1 MPFLRRRPPP
11 SPSLTATL
19 TGHSRAVNAAG
30 FSPDGRLLASGNADK
45 TVILWDVTDPAH
57 PAQRVTVTQ
66 SDRSGAIKAVGFSVD
81 GRLLATGAADAKN
94 PAVLWDVAD
103 PERPARLATIR
114 PPGRDLGWK
123 EIATVNAVGFSPG
136 GRLLAVGSG
145 DVINPSGNLPTS
157 RGAVALWDVTD
168 LAHPVRTAI
177 LRAGVQ
183 VHAVAFSPDGRL
195 LASCGT
201 DKTARLWEVS

>member
-11 SPSLTATL
+11 SPSLTANL

-45 TVILWDVTDPAH
+45 TVILWDATDPAH
-57 PAQRVTVTQ
+57 PAQRVTVTH

-103 PERPARLATIR
+103 PERPARLGDIR
-114 PPGRDLGWK
+114 PPGPGLGGE
-123 EIATVNAVGFSPG
+123 EISTVNAGGFSPR
-136 GRLLAVGSG
+136 GRG
-145 DVINPSGNLPTS
+145 
-157 RGAVALWDVTD
+157 
-168 LAHPVRTAI
+168 
-177 LRAGVQ
+177 
-183 VHAVAFSPDGRL
+183 
-195 LASCGT
+195 
-201 DKTARLWEVS
+201 

>member
-57 PAQRVTVTQ
+57 PAQRVTVTH

-114 PPGRDLGWK
+114 PPGRDWGMEGDLHGQRG
-123 EIATVNAVGFSPG
+123 GFQPRRAAAGCRQRG
-136 GRLLAVGSG
+136 GKQRRQRRV
-145 DVINPSGNLPTS
+145 V
-157 RGAVALWDVTD
+157 V
-168 LAHPVRTAI
+168 
-177 LRAGVQ
+177 
-183 VHAVAFSPDGRL
+183 
-195 LASCGT
+195 
-201 DKTARLWEVS
+201 